1 MESHRLF
8 FARKG
13 YRMETVREKFE
24 KFIYKDFEAYQE
36 LSDGDKKCFDEL
48 FMILMYQGSITWSNQ
63 KLSSYLNESESTL
76 EKRLKRLEEAKLITR
91 EVSKQC
97 FNGEWRTV
105 DRIITLN
112 QYHFDFDFQSMAHL
126 IFTQYLFYKQTT
138 PILEKYL
145 ELPYEQFKE
154 VFKNVKVKVVRL

>member
-1 MESHRLF
+1 
-8 FARKG
+8 
-13 YRMETVREKFE
+13 METVREKFD
-24 KFIYKDFEAYQE
+24 KFIYKDFIAYQE

-97 FNGEWRTV
+97 DINGNWRTV

-112 QYHFDFDFQSMAHL
+112 QYHFDFDFSTMAHQ

-138 PILEKYL
+138 KILEKYL
-145 ELPYEQFKE
+145 ELPYEEFKE
-154 VFKNVKVKVVRL
+154 SFGGIKVRVFKL